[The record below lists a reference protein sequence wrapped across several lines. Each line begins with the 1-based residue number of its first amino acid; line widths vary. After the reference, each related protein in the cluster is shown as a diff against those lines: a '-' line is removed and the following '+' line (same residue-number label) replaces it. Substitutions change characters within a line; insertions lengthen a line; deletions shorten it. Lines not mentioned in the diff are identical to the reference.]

1 MRVAAA
7 LAILASELVDFCCQP
22 TYILGPGNDMFEMMS
37 TMVKH
42 DANRELFLRSVLL
55 ASYTDT
61 GHKKAVQ
68 ERIDQA
74 AEHIYGILSGPFDND
89 DQGSLRS
96 AIQLLCTETCSYWQH
111 IQRFRAKI
119 EAFHD
124 SADLRTGNIKNWAP
138 LLIVLP
144 ASDQPTSQPAASSV
158 QKQHQQNGAA
168 SGSGG
173 GGSTKRGR
181 QSSQPSPQQQ
191 ITADPGP
198 DLSGIVV
205 WPTFVVVA
213 GDQKDIGVLTKGYV
227 LRESDLRSAV
237 HEQMAQQKSGRRRN
251 VRDSIRRR
259 TTSMSAGVDGG
270 ESPRDSRQ
278 GVTSE
283 SFLSVRSGGGQ
294 KGG

>member
-7 LAILASELVDFCCQP
+7 LAILAAELIDFCCQP
-22 TYILGPGNDMFEMMS
+22 TYILRADNDMFDMMS
-37 TMVKH
+37 NMVKH
-42 DANRELFLRSVLL
+42 DPDKELFLRSVLL
-55 ASYTDT
+55 ASYTDS
-61 GHKKAVQ
+61 GHKKAAQ

-74 AEHIYGILSGPFDND
+74 AEHIYGILSGPFDKD

-96 AIQLLCTETCSYWQH
+96 AIQKLCTETCSYWQH

-124 SADLRTGNIKNWAP
+124 GMGLRTGDTKNWAP
-138 LLIVLP
+138 LTIVLP
-144 ASDQPTSQPAASSV
+144 TPEKPASPAAGSSA
-158 QKQHQQNGAA
+158 QKQQQNGAA
-168 SGSGG
+168 SSSGG

-181 QSSQPSPQQQ
+181 QGPQSSQQQQ
-191 ITADPGP
+191 TTADSGP

-205 WPTFVVVA
+205 WPTFFVVA
-213 GDQKDIGVLTKGYV
+213 GDQKDLGVLTKGYV

-237 HEQMAQQKSGRRRN
+237 HEQMVQQKSGRRRKE
-251 VRDSIRRR
+251 RDSIRRR

-278 GVTSE
+278 GVTPE